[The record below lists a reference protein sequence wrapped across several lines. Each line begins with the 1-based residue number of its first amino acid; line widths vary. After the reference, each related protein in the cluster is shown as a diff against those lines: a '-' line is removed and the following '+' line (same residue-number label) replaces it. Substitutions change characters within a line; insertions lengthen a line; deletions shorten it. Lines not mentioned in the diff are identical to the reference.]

1 MNIIAKTTNP
11 LFESSDALILG
22 FYENQKLKDNLAT
35 INKEIN
41 NELNII
47 IKNKEFSGK
56 FKDILT
62 LNTHSKFPFRNLI
75 MVGLGKQK
83 ELTTNKLRKATATAF
98 KIANSNKFN
107 KITTTLNLIKPK
119 QTNPQKTAQI
129 IIEGILLGL
138 YEFKKY
144 LTSKENQSKIN
155 KITLITSK
163 ENQSKIKNG
172 IKKGIILSNN
182 INKIRDL
189 VNEPAEKVTPTYL
202 ANQAKLLA
210 KNSKGKIKA
219 KVFNLKQIKKLKMGG
234 LLAVG
239 KGSSQEPKFIILEYK
254 NSTDKPTILIGKGVT
269 FDSGGLDVKPAN
281 YMEDMKCDMAGAA
294 TVLCTIKAVYELNL
308 KTNLVAIIPA
318 CENMSSGKAYKQG
331 DILTSYNKKTI
342 EVWHT
347 DAEGRLILADAL
359 GYADKN
365 YKAKAIIDIAT
376 LTGASIYALG
386 YEITSLIST
395 NEKLKN
401 QILKSAK
408 ETDEYTWELPII
420 EEYLDLVNGNIAD
433 VRNVSKEKLGPGTIT
448 AGIFL
453 SNFIDKAPWAHLDIG
468 ASGWSPKD
476 SEYIKKGGTGKC
488 LKTFINLLEN
498 N

>member
-1 MNIIAKTTNP
+1 MNITAKTTNP
-11 LFESSDALILG
+11 LFEKSDALILG
-22 FYENQKLKDNLAT
+22 FYENQKLTTNLTT
-35 INKEIN
+35 IDKELNKEISKI
-41 NELNII
+41 LN
-47 IKNKEFSGK
+47 NKEFSGK

-62 LNTHSKFPFRNLI
+62 INTHSKFPFRNLI
-75 MVGLGKQK
+75 LIGLGKQK
-83 ELTTNKLRKATATAF
+83 KLTTNKLRKATAVSFQTANKKKF
-98 KIANSNKFN
+98 KT
-107 KITTTLNLIKPK
+107 ITTNLNEIKVKNTK
-119 QTNPQKTAQI
+119 QQKISQI
-129 IIEGILLGL
+129 ITEGILLGL
-138 YEFKKY
+138 YQFKKY
-144 LTSKENQSKIN
+144 ITSKEYISKIN
-155 KITLITSK
+155 KTTLIVQKDIAQTK
-163 ENQSKIKNG
+163 QG
-172 IKKGIILSNN
+172 IKKGIILSDN
-182 INKIRDL
+182 INKIRNL

-210 KNSKGKIKA
+210 KNSRGKIKT

-254 NSTDKPTILIGKGVT
+254 NSQEKPTILIGKGVT

-294 TVLCTIKAVYELNL
+294 TVLYTIKAAYELNL
-308 KTNLVAIIPA
+308 KTNLVVIIPT

-331 DILTSYNKKTI
+331 DIITAYNKKTI

-376 LTGASIYALG
+376 LTGASIIALG

-420 EEYLDLVNGNIAD
+420 EEYIDLMNGDIAD
-433 VRNVSKEKLGPGTIT
+433 VRNISKGGRMDPGTIT

-453 SNFIDKAPWAHLDIG
+453 SNFVDKTPWAHLDIG

-476 SEYIKKGGTGKC
+476 KDYIKKGGTGKC
-488 LKTFINLLEN
+488 LKTFINILEN

>member
-1 MNIIAKTTNP
+1 MNIIAKTANP
-11 LFESSDALILG
+11 LFENSDALILG

-35 INKEIN
+35 IDKKLN
-41 NELNII
+41 NELNKIL
-47 IKNKEFSGK
+47 KNKEFSGK

-62 LNTHSKFPFRNLI
+62 INTHSKFPFRNLI
-75 MVGLGKQK
+75 LVGLGKQK
-83 ELTTNKLRKATATAF
+83 ELTTNRLRKATAVAF
-98 KIANSNKFN
+98 KAVDKLKI
-107 KITTTLNLIKPK
+107 ITTTLNLIKPIQTKK
-119 QTNPQKTAQI
+119 QNTPQI
-129 IIEGILLGL
+129 ITEGILLGL

-144 LTSKENQSKIN
+144 ITTKNTQPKIK
-155 KITLITSK
+155 KITLITNK
-163 ENQSKIKNG
+163 DIIKTKQQ

-189 VNEPAEKVTPTYL
+189 VNEQAEKVTPTYL

-219 KVFNLKQIKKLKMGG
+219 KIFNLKQIKKLKMGG

-254 NSTDKPTILIGKGVT
+254 NSKDKPTILIGKGVT

-294 TVLCTIKAVYELNL
+294 TVFCTLKAAYELNL
-308 KTNLVAIIPA
+308 KTNLVVIIPA

-376 LTGASIYALG
+376 LTGASIIALG

-408 ETDEYTWELPII
+408 EADEYTWELPIV
-420 EEYLDLVNGNIAD
+420 EEYIDLIKGDIGD
-433 VRNVSKEKLGPGTIT
+433 VRNISKAGRMDPGTIT

-453 SNFIDKAPWAHLDIG
+453 SNFIGKTPWAHLDIG

-476 SEYIKKGGTGKC
+476 KEYIKKGGTGKC